1 MEITS
6 SISRRWGPRIMVTKQ
21 NRVKCVA
28 KYVVSPLI
36 SGQQQWSFDI
46 MRQNLLDELTD
57 VLDERRSINVVSPN
71 FFMRNPATK
80 QLKMVPSSISYGL
93 VFDKRVIGHALF
105 RSYHYGYTSALD
117 DGDILQSDWSRA
129 PFSDMHCSLVGY
141 CLDTRALL
149 FTTTY
154 LIRIASM

>member
-1 MEITS
+1 
-6 SISRRWGPRIMVTKQ
+6 
-21 NRVKCVA
+21 
-28 KYVVSPLI
+28 
-36 SGQQQWSFDI
+36 

-117 DGDILQSDWSRA
+117 DGDIQNVEAMLTLYVS
-129 PFSDMHCSLVGY
+129 FLSLY
-141 CLDTRALL
+141 IL
-149 FTTTY
+149 
-154 LIRIASM
+154 